1 MYIYISMYVCPY
13 LIVQARRTGILKP
26 SDISALPKSAQDDWE
41 LNQSVRGTNTVDR
54 ASRLSILIEGVLAE
68 GVAKRKRKKEKE
80 REQGRK
86 RERERER
93 EKERKRERERAK
105 TSQLWRFRE
114 SCYEYLR
121 TLATI
126 ERPHLFGFLEM
137 IACSQN
143 LPDNWYLPI
152 SSLFKKVKP
161 SFKGHEPTSAT
172 FFLPATADSHQI
184 QQIHYS
190 IHASPVPQAVLQ
202 GQA

>member
-1 MYIYISMYVCPY
+1 MYVCPY

-93 EKERKRERERAK
+93 EKERKRERESKDKPVLLIPGKLLRVLAD
-105 TSQLWRFRE
+105 T
-114 SCYEYLR
+114 CY
-121 TLATI
+121 
-126 ERPHLFGFLEM
+126 
-137 IACSQN
+137 N
-143 LPDNWYLPI
+143 
-152 SSLFKKVKP
+152 
-161 SFKGHEPTSAT
+161 
-172 FFLPATADSHQI
+172 
-184 QQIHYS
+184 
-190 IHASPVPQAVLQ
+190 
-202 GQA
+202 